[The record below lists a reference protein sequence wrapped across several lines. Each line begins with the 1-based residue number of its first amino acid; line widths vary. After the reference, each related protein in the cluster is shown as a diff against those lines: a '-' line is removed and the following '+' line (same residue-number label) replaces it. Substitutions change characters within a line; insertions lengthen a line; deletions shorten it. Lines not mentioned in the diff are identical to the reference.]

1 MLRLPLP
8 SHPWSTH
15 ALFRGHTLRPTP
27 WHEGQTCSV
36 QPPVK
41 EVQCQ
46 YVHQP
51 TRGHSGYRRLDSNS
65 SFLAKKTCFVLHFL
79 KDGTLHF
86 HFLCE
91 YSKLDR
97 VKPMGT
103 PGRINAIWW
112 NIKINSTKTG
122 SCVQIW
128 IANKY
133 AEFHTKKP
141 NPSENTVKSFK
152 GATLF
157 WITLYVYV
165 HSNHKHNQQSYKHKP
180 CKWS

>member
-1 MLRLPLP
+1 MPFSVDTRSGQHHDMRDKLVPFNHQSRKFNVSTYTSPHVAILVTDGWIQIVLFLP
-8 SHPWSTH
+8 
-15 ALFRGHTLRPTP
+15 
-27 WHEGQTCSV
+27 
-36 QPPVK
+36 
-41 EVQCQ
+41 
-46 YVHQP
+46 
-51 TRGHSGYRRLDSNS
+51 
-65 SFLAKKTCFVLHFL
+65 KKTCFVLHFL
-79 KDGTLHF
+79 KNGTLHF